1 MYEFSG
7 ISGRCRP
14 FHELGWP
21 TQDQLSIPVLLSHVC
36 PSPRPDDGRLKPHK
50 DEQPPVEARP
60 TASTHCGAPHSY
72 LGPCW
77 APVTEARAPS
87 KDVSLPG
94 ALSIHKYHICQRA
107 GARCLP
113 QIGCPGG

>member
-1 MYEFSG
+1 MNFVASMEDA
-7 ISGRCRP
+7 IP
-14 FHELGWP
+14 FMSLDGQHKTDFP
-21 TQDQLSIPVLLSHVC
+21 SLSHVH
-36 PSPRPDDGRLKPHK
+36 PSPHPPDMRLKPHK

-60 TASTHCGAPHSY
+60 TASTHCGAPHNH

-77 APVTEARAPS
+77 APEMEARAPS
-87 KDVSLPG
+87 KDMSLPG
-94 ALSIHKYHICQRA
+94 AMSIHKYHICQRA

>member
-60 TASTHCGAPHSY
+60 TVGHPTATSVLAGHQRRRHEPLPRTC
-72 LGPCW
+72 PCL
-77 APVTEARAPS
+77 E
-87 KDVSLPG
+87 
-94 ALSIHKYHICQRA
+94 H
-107 GARCLP
+107 
-113 QIGCPGG
+113 